1 MLFNEFDTMY
11 GGLEIDDVLP
21 DVYHLRVYYKVL
33 KGTTVRRNPLMFKGY
48 AKKCFFNGLR
58 EVNNS
63 M

>member
-1 MLFNEFDTMY
+1 MY

-33 KGTTVRRNPLMFKGY
+33 KGITVRRNPLIFKGY